1 MKFLALF
8 LTLTAIQARAQ
19 TVSYKNIVRQTQQ
32 GSGVVWDMQNVAPKG
47 AAQSALLHEIGGS
60 LFQLWTI
67 NQSTAKD
74 YLVDQKLVG
83 AYLPKADIKII
94 TSDPYTTRIRTR
106 VDQPFTVEIQVS
118 DLLSGAGL
126 PLAAT
131 KVLFEQ
137 HIQAYAKGEY
147 SLDPTIVAS
156 NKPRESAY
164 ISENGKTMKS
174 YKTSSLTAT
183 DPTKAIGEEHF
194 IIHALADGAVTQ
206 TQIASANVQIW
217 PIASGEILGIKKDDV
232 IGFKSPIIHLNLMDL
247 YPRSDTYLMLYE
259 GTDINASEGTILEE
273 KPWDSD
279 KTLSINLK
287 VSDYDTKLTK
297 NGTYTI
303 ALISKTPFTTA
314 ELLCDPITFSVER
327 TITVNAMQ
335 TNFTDDTAKP

>member
-8 LTLTAIQARAQ
+8 LTLAVIQARAQ
-19 TVSYKNIVRQTQQ
+19 TVNYKNIVRQTQQ
-32 GSGVVWDMQNVAPKG
+32 GSGVVWDMQNVPANG
-47 AAQSALLHEIGGS
+47 AAQSALLHEKGGS

-74 YLVDQKLVG
+74 YLLDQKLVG
-83 AYLPKADIKII
+83 VYLPKADIKIT
-94 TSDPYTTRIRTR
+94 TSDPYATRKRTR

-118 DLLSGAGL
+118 DLLSGVGL
-126 PLAAT
+126 PIAAT
-131 KVLFEQ
+131 KVLFER
-137 HIQAYAKGEY
+137 HIQSYAEGQS
-147 SLDPTIVAS
+147 SLDSTIVAS
-156 NKPRESAY
+156 NDPLESAY
-164 ISENGKTMKS
+164 ISENGKTVRPYQAS
-174 YKTSSLTAT
+174 NLTA
-183 DPTKAIGEEHF
+183 PVSTKATGEEHF

-206 TQIASANVQIW
+206 TQIASTNIQIW

-232 IGFKSPIIHLNLMDL
+232 IGFKSPIIHLNLIDL

-279 KTLSINLK
+279 KSLSINLK

-297 NGTYTI
+297 NGTYTL
-303 ALISKTPFTTA
+303 ALISKTQFGNKLLC

-335 TNFTDDTAKP
+335 TNFTD